1 MFRSAALSVLLLSA
15 AGVAAQTLFGVSAT
29 AASGSSQVILEVGG
43 RDLLTVPITDS
54 LVAFD
59 PVADRMYLA
68 APATPRRLFVA
79 DLRLGTLT
87 LFSSDADGA
96 TFAFD
101 ALTRRLF
108 VSRGG
113 TISVAGGPMVM
124 TLPRDYSLLAIDGA
138 RQRAFITERGDTA
151 TQMLYAANLDA
162 GTVGP
167 ALAPIGVSDKVI
179 VDGDGTAV
187 VFHAGPNFS
196 IGSVERIDP
205 VTGKRQPIDQEFQRL
220 SARLAQPAVD
230 PIRRV
235 AYLTS
240 WWNVGSCR
248 VLELDLVSGAVRD
261 AGFVRGDT
269 VDLALGTPLAPRRS
283 RAVRH

>member
-1 MFRSAALSVLLLSA
+1 MFRAAALSVLLLWA
-15 AGVAAQTLFGVSAT
+15 AGAAAQALFGVSAT

-43 RDLLTVPITDS
+43 RDLLTVPITYS
-54 LVAFD
+54 LAAFD
-59 PVADRMYLA
+59 PVADVMYLIA
-68 APATPRRLFVA
+68 SGSPRRLYVA

-87 LFSSDADGA
+87 LSSDADGA

-101 ALTRRLF
+101 TLTRRLF

-113 TISVAGGPMVM
+113 TISVAGGSTVM
-124 TLPRDYSLLAIDGA
+124 MLPRDYSLLAIDGA
-138 RQRAFITERGDTA
+138 RQRAFITERGDTS

-179 VDGDGTAV
+179 VDTDGTAV

-196 IGSVERIDP
+196 VGSVERIDP
-205 VTGKRQPIDQEFQRL
+205 VTGKRQPLDQEFQRL

-230 PIRRV
+230 SIRRV

-240 WWNVGSCR
+240 WWDVGSCR
-248 VLELDLVSGAVRD
+248 VLELDLVSGAIRE

-269 VDLALGTPLAPRRS
+269 VDLAFGTPLASRRS